1 MTKISETMPTLTHTT
16 PTYSQRPIN
25 LVAFFHRTDSL
36 LQVLLLFLHIYD
48 VLYSLVLPWTALV
61 FPQNSNHLVAKE
73 AVCAALIIAHMC
85 TPTPVS
91 CHCVLVYLIE
101 EADSIPSSP
110 GGTTLSVFTSNSTSP
125 IGAASVCVRAFRIL
139 KAPLVHLCTY

>member
-1 MTKISETMPTLTHTT
+1 M
-16 PTYSQRPIN
+16 
-25 LVAFFHRTDSL
+25 
-36 LQVLLLFLHIYD
+36 
-48 VLYSLVLPWTALV
+48 

-73 AVCAALIIAHMC
+73 AIYAALIIVHMC

-91 CHCVLVYLIE
+91 CRCVLVYLIE

-125 IGAASVCVRAFRIL
+125 IGTASVCVRAFRIL
-139 KAPLVHLCTY
+139 KAPLVYLVHILVDERARCFQITAALQSAS